1 MDNEVVGR
9 WASSFPFHACSLAT
23 SPHTPCTVSSTSSL
37 LPCRWIP
44 LPSVTCCK
52 LLESLWYRSGFF
64 FFQPPCLPVGVSL
77 TTGIKEPLQT
87 GWGTYLKQQACHQ
100 DYFKWELESNCC
112 RVPARCWL
120 WVIMHW
126 FSGEERWSREGLPCC
141 SPNAAHRWIEEWGN
155 KEWGGRRKHKCS
167 HLAVSV
173 IQPLADPSYN
183 LMTFPRSK
191 YLPSHLPQGQG
202 EAF

>member
-1 MDNEVVGR
+1 MHV
-9 WASSFPFHACSLAT
+9 PL
-23 SPHTPCTVSSTSSL
+23 PLLHTPPAQSL
-37 LPCRWIP
+37 LLP
-44 LPSVTCCK
+44 LSCPAG
-52 LLESLWYRSGFF
+52 ESRFPQSPAVNCWSLSGTGVGFF

-100 DYFKWELESNCC
+100 DYFKWELESNCR

-141 SPNAAHRWIEEWGN
+141 SPNVAHRWIEEWGN

-167 HLAVSV
+167 HLAASV